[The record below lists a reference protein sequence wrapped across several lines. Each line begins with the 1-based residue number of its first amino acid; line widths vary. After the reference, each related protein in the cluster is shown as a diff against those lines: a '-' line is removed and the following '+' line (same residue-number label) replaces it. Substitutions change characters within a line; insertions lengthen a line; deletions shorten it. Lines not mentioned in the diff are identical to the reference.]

1 MEDINDVDYAHA
13 KRVFK
18 DLKIRNLGDY
28 YDFWFWLIIMIII
41 YVQSDA
47 FLLADVFGNFK
58 NMCLKIYELDLAH
71 FLFRT
76 SISMP
81 CRLKKDPSK
90 ARTFNYTVYKW

>member
-1 MEDINDVDYAHA
+1 
-13 KRVFK
+13 
-18 DLKIRNLGDY
+18 
-28 YDFWFWLIIMIII
+28 MIII

-47 FLLADVFGNFK
+47 VLLADVFGNFK
-58 NMCLKIYELDLAH
+58 NMCLKICELDLAY

-90 ARTFNYTVYKW
+90 ARTFNYTVCK